1 MPTAIS
7 TDVLRQRAVTSVLVD
22 ESTTGTL
29 SAAPS
34 GSNGAT
40 EQSFAFTES
49 PSWAQEVDTTTFS
62 ETGSQIIT
70 QDQATN
76 RLDYA
81 NTTFSVM
88 ANPNGVSEPA
98 EGYML
103 KKFFGSTNID
113 PSFYG
118 YYFSNQVAAFSA
130 WHLIDSEFLIAAAGG
145 ILNEMSVNISKEG
158 NLIYTFSVLGTR
170 LYYGGQA
177 TVASVS
183 TNDITITA
191 PDINLAPGADATNIF
206 FPNQPVEVFNNSGGA
221 SRGTTTVSS
230 IAGNVVTV
238 ASTPGSTDADDVM
251 RATLSAGAVSA
262 LSPISM
268 KNSALYVADNATAQG
283 SLFAAGNKVTVQS
296 VDMTLS
302 RDIQTPGAADL
313 TGSVYPAAT
322 YLIGN
327 DFSISGSFTLNA
339 QPNELAASSRFVDDD
354 LISVGIQVDD
364 GSSNYIRFYMPQV
377 RISAVIGGDLVATS
391 TCEFMVVKGSATTD
405 QTRFQLNYDN
415 G

>member
-40 EQSFAFTES
+40 EQSFAFTEA
-49 PSWAQEVDTTTFS
+49 PSWSQEVNTTQFS
-62 ETGSQIIT
+62 ETGSDIIT

-81 NTTFSVM
+81 TTTYSVM
-88 ANPNGVSEPA
+88 AKPNGTSEPA
-98 EGYML
+98 EGYLL
-103 KKFFGSTNID
+103 KKFFGSTD
-113 PSFYG
+113 TSGQYG

-130 WHLIDSEFLIAAAGG
+130 WHLIDSEFLVAAAGG
-145 ILNEMSVNISKEG
+145 ILNEMNVNISKEG
-158 NLIYTFSVLGTR
+158 NLIYTMSVLGTR

-183 TNDITITA
+183 TNDITINA
-191 PDINLAPGADATNIF
+191 PDINLAPGANATNLF
-206 FPNQPVEVFNNSGGA
+206 FANQPVEVFNNSGGA

-238 ASTPGSTDADDVM
+238 ASAPASTDADDVM

-268 KNSALYVADNATAQG
+268 KNSAVYVADNATAQA
-283 SLFAAGNKVTVQS
+283 SLFASGNKVTVS
-296 VDMTLS
+296 SADMTLS

-327 DFSISGSFTLNA
+327 DFSINGSFTLNA

-364 GSSNYIRFYMPQV
+364 GTNYIRFYMPQV

-391 TCEFMVVKGSATTD
+391 TCEFQVVKGSATSD
-405 QTRFQLNYDN
+405 QNRFQLNYDN
-415 G
+415 A

>member
-7 TDVLRQRAVTSVLVD
+7 TNVLRQRAVTSVLVD

-40 EQSFAFTES
+40 EQSFAFTEAPAWS
-49 PSWAQEVDTTTFS
+49 QEVDTTTFS

-81 NTTFSVM
+81 ATEFAVM
-88 ANPNGVSEPA
+88 SKPNGVSEPA
-98 EGYML
+98 EGYLL

-130 WHLIDSEFLIAAAGG
+130 WHLIDEEFLVAAAGG
-145 ILNEMSVNISKEG
+145 ILNEMSVNVSKTG

-183 TNDITITA
+183 TNDITINA
-191 PDINLAPGADATNIF
+191 PDINLAPGADASNIF
-206 FPNQPVEVFNNSGGA
+206 FANQPVEVFNNSGGA

-230 IAGNVVTV
+230 VSGNVVSV
-238 ASTPGSTDADDVM
+238 AAAPGSTDADDVM
-251 RATLSAGAVSA
+251 LATLSAGAVSA
-262 LSPISM
+262 LSPVSM
-268 KNSALYVADNATAQG
+268 KNSAVYVADNATAQAA
-283 SLFAAGNKVTVQS
+283 LFAAGNKVTVQS

-327 DFSISGSFTLNA
+327 DFSINGSFTLNA

-364 GSSNYIRFYMPQV
+364 GSNFVRFYLPQV

-391 TCEFMVVKGSATTD
+391 TCTFQVVKGTATTD

-415 G
+415 A

>member
-1 MPTAIS
+1 MT
-7 TDVLRQRAVTSVLVD
+7 VT
-22 ESTTGTL
+22 
-29 SAAPS
+29 
-34 GSNGAT
+34 
-40 EQSFAFTES
+40 
-49 PSWAQEVDTTTFS
+49 
-62 ETGSQIIT
+62 
-70 QDQATN
+70 
-76 RLDYA
+76 
-81 NTTFSVM
+81 
-88 ANPNGVSEPA
+88 
-98 EGYML
+98 
-103 KKFFGSTNID
+103 
-113 PSFYG
+113 
-118 YYFSNQVAAFSA
+118 
-130 WHLIDSEFLIAAAGG
+130 
-145 ILNEMSVNISKEG
+145 
-158 NLIYTFSVLGTR
+158 
-170 LYYGGQA
+170 
-177 TVASVS
+177 
-183 TNDITITA
+183 
-191 PDINLAPGADATNIF
+191 
-206 FPNQPVEVFNNSGGA
+206 
-221 SRGTTTVSS
+221 
-230 IAGNVVTV
+230 
-238 ASTPGSTDADDVM
+238 STPGSTDADDVM